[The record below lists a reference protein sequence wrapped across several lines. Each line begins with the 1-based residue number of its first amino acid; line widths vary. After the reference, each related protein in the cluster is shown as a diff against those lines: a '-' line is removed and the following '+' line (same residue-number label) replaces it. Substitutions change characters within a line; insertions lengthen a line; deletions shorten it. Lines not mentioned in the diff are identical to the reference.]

1 MSNYNNYV
9 FWSEDK
15 QDAEPEIHNGMF
27 DAFYRDLKAIGL
39 EGMKAL
45 RKTKKVKIESLN
57 RSIRHYEGLQEYER
71 CQFLKSVLDGI
82 DK

>member
-1 MSNYNNYV
+1 MNNYNNYV
-9 FWSEDK
+9 FRPESD
-15 QDAEPEIHNGMF
+15 QDAEAELHNQLF
-27 DAFYRDLKAIGL
+27 NAFYRDLEIIGL

-45 RKTKKVKIESLN
+45 RKQKQVELDCLN
-57 RSIRHYEGLQEYER
+57 RSIRHYGGLQEYER

>member
-1 MSNYNNYV
+1 MNNYDNYV
-9 FWSEDK
+9 FRPESE
-15 QDAEPEIHNGMF
+15 QDAETSMHNGLF
-27 DAFYRDLKAIGL
+27 DVFYRDLVAIGL

-45 RKTKKVKIESLN
+45 RKPKKAKVDSLE